1 MESTNIDLDDSAE
14 ELYAQLG
21 GVEVRKLKKVDF
33 NVTDRLEQ
41 GLREERRR
49 YDALRIQ
56 IGNLVYLVSRCLD
69 GHSRASREDLDNMIL
84 VQFESVFDSLSKNP
98 QAGNKTLIR
107 YKGAFGGNEVDNKT
121 DYEVLSGNISFDTEV
136 VRAISKGQGKDP
148 SQILAKLNR
157 GFETFWNRSINNF
170 LLKIPQNK
178 QELKRLLLSLKFAAR
193 YFAAIEKN

>member
-21 GVEVRKLKKVDF
+21 GVEVRKLKKQDF
-33 NVTDRLEQ
+33 SSTDRLEQ
-41 GLREERRR
+41 GLREERQR
-49 YDALRIQ
+49 YDALRTQ
-56 IGNLVYLVSRCLD
+56 IGSLVYQVSRCLD
-69 GHSRASREDLDNMIL
+69 GRSGTSKEDLEKITL
-84 VQFESVFDSLSKNP
+84 VQLENIFGSLSKNP
-98 QAGNKTLIR
+98 QAGDQTLIR

-170 LLKIPQNK
+170 LLKIPQ
-178 QELKRLLLSLKFAAR
+178 
-193 YFAAIEKN
+193 